1 MTPATRTP
9 SKAKKLPDV
18 SAIAVLAQVHT
29 DLPKADRR
37 EEGRLHTSAVLVH
50 MLSRNGWSP
59 PDLEKL
65 AKWALNEDGALHTS
79 QVSLL
84 RNGKTR
90 LMGMKCLDALGQI
103 NVAVWAYNQ
112 GARELLKKMGTAAL
126 TEQIEKL
133 VANKEAI
140 INPNTQLPID
150 QGDWLAIYLGLL
162 TIPNVVNGPEND
174 ESWAATAAGFGDYI
188 ADELKKLG
196 IEIPQAVAK
205 LTDATGD
212 ADLAARLVMAAAAI
226 KPYDTNEL
234 TATLP
239 TICNALNA
247 LDKGKRTPPS
257 VISSLR

>member
-1 MTPATRTP
+1 MTPSTRSP
-9 SKAKKLPDV
+9 SKTKLPDV
-18 SAIAVLAQVHT
+18 SAIAVLAQTHA
-29 DLPKADRR
+29 DIPKADRR

-50 MLSRNGWSP
+50 MLSRNDWSH

-112 GARELLKKMGTAAL
+112 GARQLLKKMGCGTLTA
-126 TEQIEKL
+126 QIEEL
-133 VANKEAI
+133 ITNKEAI
-140 INPNTQLPID
+140 INPNTKLPID

-174 ESWAATAAGFGDYI
+174 ERWSQTAANFGDYI
-188 ADELKKLG
+188 AGEFKKLG

-205 LTDATGD
+205 LTEATGD
-212 ADLAARLVMAAAAI
+212 GDFAARLVMAAAAI
-226 KPYDTNEL
+226 KPFDANEL
-234 TATLP
+234 TAQLP
-239 TICNALNA
+239 AICNALNA

-257 VISSLR
+257 VIQSMR